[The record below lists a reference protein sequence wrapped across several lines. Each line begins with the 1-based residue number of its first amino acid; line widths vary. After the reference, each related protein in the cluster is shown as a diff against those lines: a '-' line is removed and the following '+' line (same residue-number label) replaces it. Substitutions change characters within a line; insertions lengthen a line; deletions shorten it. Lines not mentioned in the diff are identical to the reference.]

1 MSQVSSPQPS
11 TSQPRLSAVIRSEAG
26 GRNFP
31 RFYIVHMLGS
41 VFPLTAGAILYGWRA
56 MAVLLLALAST
67 LIFTAIWQ
75 RIGRRGG
82 SLHIPHA
89 IWLAILLSMMLPPH
103 LLVSRDARDLHAAG
117 LVWMIIPGGCLL
129 MVMVLWLTGGVGFS
143 RVHPLLITQLVL
155 VLFFYPLL
163 HPHLVLHR
171 TRMLTGDLRD
181 FVTKGPGGE
190 EIATESIRSVPW
202 IAARDAPA
210 TDAIYIP
217 QVASQQL
224 IEYTRLKHGSGYG
237 WISVEGLVRDAM
249 PPLEDLVVGG
259 HPGPIGA
266 SSAIA
271 LIIGGLFLLYRGLID
286 YRIPLVAVTIAFLAF
301 LLLPVPAAIRET
313 GAQWRPLVLART
325 DVATMVTFANY
336 QLMASPLLLML
347 FFLATSP
354 SICPMGRKAR
364 VVFAIALGL
373 LTAALQLYLS
383 CSFGPY
389 VALLLAGLLSPWLDE
404 MFRPRPLI

>member
-1 MSQVSSPQPS
+1 
-11 TSQPRLSAVIRSEAG
+11 VIRSEAG

-313 GAQWRPLVLART
+313 GAQWRPLVLARI

>member
-1 MSQVSSPQPS
+1 MSQISSPEPS
-11 TSQPRLSAVIRSEAG
+11 TSQPRLSAPIRSESG

-67 LIFTAIWQ
+67 LFFTLVWQ

-89 IWLAILLSMMLPPH
+89 IWLAILLTMMLPPH
-103 LLVSRDARDLHAAG
+103 LLVGRDIKDLHAG
-117 LVWMIIPGGCLL
+117 GTVWMIVPAACLL
-129 MVMVLWLTGGVGFS
+129 MVMLLWLTGGVGFS
-143 RVHPLLITQLVL
+143 RVHPLLITQLIL
-155 VLFFYPLL
+155 VLFFYQYL

-171 TRMLTGDLRD
+171 SRLLTGDLQNAMHND
-181 FVTKGPGGE
+181 V
-190 EIATESIRSVPW
+190 ITEAIRSVPW
-202 IAARDAPA
+202 IASRDDPP
-210 TDAIYIP
+210 TDAIYVP

-224 IEYTRLKHGSGYG
+224 IEYTRLKGKSNYG

-271 LIIGGLFLLYRGLID
+271 VIIGGLFLLYRGLID
-286 YRIPLVAVTIAFLAF
+286 YRIPLVAVIIAFFAL

-313 GAQWRPLVLART
+313 GAQWRPLVLARI
-325 DVATMVTFANY
+325 DVTTMVTFANY

-354 SICPMGRKAR
+354 SICPMGRKAK

-389 VALLLAGLLSPWLDE
+389 VALLLAGLLGPWLDE
-404 MFRPRPLI
+404 IFRTRPLI

>member
-1 MSQVSSPQPS
+1 MSQVFSPQPS
-11 TSQPRLSAVIRSEAG
+11 TFQAPLRAPIRSEGG

-31 RFYIVHMLGS
+31 RFYLVHMLGS

-56 MAVLLLALAST
+56 MAVLLVSLSST
-67 LIFTAIWQ
+67 LLFTAIWQ

-82 SLHIPHA
+82 ALHIPHA
-89 IWLAILLSMMLPPH
+89 IWLAILLTMMLPPH
-103 LLVSRDARDLHAAG
+103 LMVGKDIRELRAG
-117 LVWMIIPGGCLL
+117 DSVWMIVPAGSLL
-129 MVMVLWLTGGVGFS
+129 MVMLLWLTGGVGFS
-143 RVHPLLITQLVL
+143 RVHPLLITQLLL
-155 VLFFYPLL
+155 VLCFYPLL

-171 TRMLTGDLRD
+171 TKMLSGDLQNVIYKD
-181 FVTKGPGGE
+181 EVIEP
-190 EIATESIRSVPW
+190 IRAVPW
-202 IAARDAPA
+202 IAARDEPP
-210 TDAIYIP
+210 TDALYIP
-217 QVASQQL
+217 KVASQQL
-224 IEYTRLKHGSGYG
+224 IEYTRLKHGTGYG

-271 LIIGGLFLLYRGLID
+271 IIIGGLFLLYRGLID
-286 YRIPLVAVTIAFLAF
+286 YRIPLIAVTVAFFAF
-301 LLLPVPAAIRET
+301 LLLPVPAAIRDT
-313 GAQWRPLVLART
+313 GAQWRPLISARI

-336 QLMASPLLLML
+336 ELMASPLLLTL

-354 SICPMGRKAR
+354 SISPMGRKAK